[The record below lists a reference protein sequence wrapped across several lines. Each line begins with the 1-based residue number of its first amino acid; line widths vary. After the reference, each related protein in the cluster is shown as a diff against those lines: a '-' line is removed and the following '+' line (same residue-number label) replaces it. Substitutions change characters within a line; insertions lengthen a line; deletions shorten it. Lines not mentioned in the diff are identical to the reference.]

1 MATSSIYENV
11 RLRGN
16 QQANAFLEA
25 VQASEEDSRNHPVQ
39 IENNIV
45 RDTATINRI
54 FDRSRQDAVGQ

>member
-25 VQASEEDSRNHPVQ
+25 VQASEEDSRKPG
-39 IENNIV
+39 IRDILENNYGRRV
-45 RDTATINRI
+45 T
-54 FDRSRQDAVGQ
+54 